1 MIGGPRGVAKGIT
14 SACAES
20 TARGG
25 FHALT
30 VRNHLRLRGEHKL
43 QEHDKEP
50 GRESPP
56 LARRALVGKRPARLV
71 SGITSA
77 CAESTAPASFRR
89 WREWNHLRLRGE
101 HIRRHH
107 ERLAPKESPPL
118 ARRARKPRRLG
129 RDPLGIT
136 SACAEST
143 TTPVFESTNSGNHLR
158 LRGEHPPRAETA
170 PASPE
175 SPPLARRAPA
185 PRPTNSRASGIT
197 SACAESTLGRC
208 ARPLRPGNHLRL
220 RGEHT
225 ASAQT
230 SGTIRESPPLARR
243 APDDGSDVLRIEGIT
258 SACAESTKPSTST
271 FRRCRNHLRLRGEHT
286 TRQVT
291 TAPTTESPPL
301 ARRARGGSRRSRAL
315 VGITSACAESTCMR
329 LTRTRCGRNHLRLR
343 GEHKGVEQW
352 QLV

>member
-1 MIGGPRGVAKGIT
+1 
-14 SACAES
+14 
-20 TARGG
+20 
-25 FHALT
+25 
-30 VRNHLRLRGEHKL
+30 LRGEHAVTGVR
-43 QEHDKEP
+43 P
-50 GRESPP
+50 ISASESPP
-56 LARRALVGKRPARLV
+56 LARRALDGITLARV
-71 SGITSA
+71 VIGITSA
-77 CAESTAPASFRR
+77 CAESTAPASFSPRR
-89 WREWNHLRLRGE
+89 DRNHLRLRGE
-101 HIRRHH
+101 HSRNAIAR
-107 ERLAPKESPPL
+107 ECGVESPPL
-118 ARRARKPRRLG
+118 ARRALHRVETSRKEH
-129 RDPLGIT
+129 GIT

-143 TTPVFESTNSGNHLR
+143 TTPGFESTKSGNHLR